1 MLRKVKRRMTVWRY
15 LALGYFLL
23 ISVGTGLLMLPVAS
37 SDGSTAFVDA
47 LFTAT
52 SALCVTGLT
61 PVVTG
66 VHWTVFG
73 QVVILCLIQTGGLG
87 FTTFVTV
94 LLLALK
100 RNALGLYA
108 RTAMVQSVGENK
120 LSGVKKLV
128 KRIFLGTFVFE
139 LTGALLLMIRFLPR
153 YGAIGVYYAFFH
165 AISAFCNAGFD
176 IIGLSGQSLSDYA
189 TDPLVSLTI
198 CFLIILGGLGF
209 CVWGDV
215 TDSKGNP
222 AKFQFYT
229 KIALGGT
236 ALLLACGTGLFLL
249 FERDNPLYE
258 SYGFGE
264 KLLCS
269 FFNATTA
276 RTAGFFTTDPSRL
289 SNSGCLLMII
299 LMFIGACSGSTG
311 GGIKVSTFIVI
322 FMGMISVLRGKKDIT
337 VGRRRIDSALM
348 NQALAIFAAYLCLAV
363 TATLIINTVEPDSV
377 ASFSA
382 VLFEVVSALGTVGL
396 SMSLTP
402 SLSAASKLILVAL
415 MYLGRVGVLTFALA
429 LKRKKQT
436 ETAAHRPIDNVFI
449 G

>member
-1 MLRKVKRRMTVWRY
+1 
-15 LALGYFLL
+15 
-23 ISVGTGLLMLPVAS
+23 
-37 SDGSTAFVDA
+37 
-47 LFTAT
+47 
-52 SALCVTGLT
+52 
-61 PVVTG
+61 
-66 VHWTVFG
+66 
-73 QVVILCLIQTGGLG
+73 
-87 FTTFVTV
+87 
-94 LLLALK
+94 
-100 RNALGLYA
+100 
-108 RTAMVQSVGENK
+108 
-120 LSGVKKLV
+120 
-128 KRIFLGTFVFE
+128 
-139 LTGALLLMIRFLPR
+139 
-153 YGAIGVYYAFFH
+153 
-165 AISAFCNAGFD
+165 
-176 IIGLSGQSLSDYA
+176 
-189 TDPLVSLTI
+189 
-198 CFLIILGGLGF
+198 
-209 CVWGDV
+209 
-215 TDSKGNP
+215 
-222 AKFQFYT
+222 
-229 KIALGGT
+229 
-236 ALLLACGTGLFLL
+236 
-249 FERDNPLYE
+249 
-258 SYGFGE
+258 
-264 KLLCS
+264 
-269 FFNATTA
+269 
-276 RTAGFFTTDPSRL
+276 
-289 SNSGCLLMII
+289 MII